1 MWPLDCHTPL
11 LALSVEQYDQGNI
24 DEWPPFYL
32 LILLWV
38 IMMPCQS
45 NDELKKLVEEAR
57 ICTKNG
63 KVADYIPEL
72 GKANPNDLSIA
83 IHYPDGKCVSAGDID
98 KKITLQSISKVISL
112 AHVLM
117 ERGSRYVFERV
128 GMEPTGDPFN
138 SIVKLETMDVAKPL
152 NPMINAGALVVTH
165 MIKGKSVEE
174 RFNRLLGFIR
184 ELAGD
189 SAIGYCEKTARSEFE
204 SADLNRALCYF
215 LKQNNIITEDVDTLI
230 DLYSKQCAVEMDC
243 LDLARIGMIFA
254 MDGVDPMN
262 EKRIMP
268 VDVARICKTFMVTCG
283 MYNASGE
290 FAIKI
295 GIPAKSGVSGGI
307 MGAVPGKFG
316 IGIFG
321 PALDEKG
328 NSVAG
333 IKLLELLSKNYQLS
347 MFSG

>member
-1 MWPLDCHTPL
+1 
-11 LALSVEQYDQGNI
+11 V
-24 DEWPPFYL
+24 
-32 LILLWV
+32 
-38 IMMPCQS
+38 PCQKS
-45 NDELKKLVEEAR
+45 DELKQLVEEAKR
-57 ICTKNG
+57 YTKDG

-72 GKANPNDLSIA
+72 GKADPEDLSIA
-83 IHYPDGKCVSAGDID
+83 INYPDGRCISAGDID
-98 KKITLQSISKVISL
+98 KKITLQSISKVITL
-112 AHVLM
+112 ALVLM
-117 ERGSRYVFERV
+117 ERGFRYVFERV

-138 SIVKLETMDVAKPL
+138 SIAKLETMAPAKPL

-165 MIKGKSVEE
+165 MIKGDSVEE
-174 RFNRLLGFIR
+174 RFKRLMGFIR

-189 SAIGYCEKTARSEFE
+189 PSLGYSEKVARSEFE
-204 SADLNRALCYF
+204 SANLNRSLCYF
-215 LKQNNIITEDVDTLI
+215 LKQHNIITEDVETLL
-230 DLYSKQCAVEMDC
+230 DLYTKQCAVEMNC

-254 MDGVDPMN
+254 MDGVDPLN
-262 EKRIMP
+262 GRRIMP
-268 VDVARICKTFMVTCG
+268 EDVARICKTFMVTCG

-333 IKLLELLSKNYQLS
+333 LKLLELLSKNYRLS
-347 MFSG
+347 MF